1 MFGAEEGDPAD
12 PHQAA
17 ARHKQLV
24 FELNKNGQYLRLK
37 EQLKAAVIGI
47 VKDSYHKSGGMGR
60 EEMQASLC
68 LASHLFSC
76 QRVQEITCW
85 SMSCLSIHVLQIRN
99 QITSCVLHSVC
110 LLTLHKEILFTE
122 WSPFCQPLLQVV
134 HLCNGLTG
142 SETSPQFQLRISTVP
157 RGF

>member
-1 MFGAEEGDPAD
+1 MFGAEEGHPAD

-17 ARHKQLV
+17 ARRKQLV

-68 LASHLFSC
+68 LAS
-76 QRVQEITCW
+76 
-85 SMSCLSIHVLQIRN
+85 
-99 QITSCVLHSVC
+99 
-110 LLTLHKEILFTE
+110 
-122 WSPFCQPLLQVV
+122 QP
-134 HLCNGLTG
+134 
-142 SETSPQFQLRISTVP
+142 FQLSACSGDYLLEHVMS
-157 RGF
+157 

>member
-1 MFGAEEGDPAD
+1 MISMAAWCTVVESMMHVDMLATDRRCTKHVVQMFGAEDGSESTPAD

-17 ARHKQLV
+17 ARRKQLV

-68 LASHLFSC
+68 LAIHLYSC
-76 QRVQEITCW
+76 QRITCRLPAGA
-85 SMSCLSIHVLQIRN
+85 CHVSARA
-99 QITSCVLHSVC
+99 
-110 LLTLHKEILFTE
+110 
-122 WSPFCQPLLQVV
+122 FCRLGISLPLA
-134 HLCNGLTG
+134 
-142 SETSPQFQLRISTVP
+142 IA
-157 RGF
+157 

>member
-1 MFGAEEGDPAD
+1 MFGAEESGESTPAD

-17 ARHKQLV
+17 ARRKQLV

-68 LASHLFSC
+68 LASISSAVSTFRRPLAGAC
-76 QRVQEITCW
+76 R
-85 SMSCLSIHVLQIRN
+85 MSAHAFCRSGV
-99 QITSCVLHSVC
+99 S
-110 LLTLHKEILFTE
+110 LLVAHCIA
-122 WSPFCQPLLQVV
+122 PM
-134 HLCNGLTG
+134 
-142 SETSPQFQLRISTVP
+142 R
-157 RGF
+157 

>member
-1 MFGAEEGDPAD
+1 MFGTEEGAPAD

-17 ARHKQLV
+17 ARRKQLV

-68 LASHLFSC
+68 LASQPVQLSTCSGDHLLEH
-76 QRVQEITCW
+76 V
-85 SMSCLSIHVLQIRN
+85 MSQHM
-99 QITSCVLHSVC
+99 HSADR
-110 LLTLHKEILFTE
+110 E
-122 WSPFCQPLLQVV
+122 PDY
-134 HLCNGLTG
+134 
-142 SETSPQFQLRISTVP
+142 
-157 RGF
+157 

>member
-1 MFGAEEGDPAD
+1 MFGAEEGGESTTAD

-17 ARHKQLV
+17 ARRKQLV

-68 LASHLFSC
+68 LAIRLCSC
-76 QRVQEITCW
+76 QCVQEITCW
-85 SMSCLSIHVLQIRN
+85 DMSCVSTCVLQIWN
-99 QITSCVLHSVC
+99 QLTTCALHTVCLMRLHSEEPAHWMVAF
-110 LLTLHKEILFTE
+110 L
-122 WSPFCQPLLQVV
+122 P
-134 HLCNGLTG
+134 
-142 SETSPQFQLRISTVP
+142 RIAASGASVQ
-157 RGF
+157 